1 MSNWTAYLRRWRLMA
16 VLGLLT
22 LVAPFATMAL
32 LADVWCRLLGWCP
45 SGCGGTLTQ
54 VEDIGDTPGGL
65 RMCVHVPAGLP
76 AGRPLVVA
84 LHGCD
89 QSALEYA
96 EQSGWIALGER
107 ERFALLLPEQTRR
120 NNPARCFDWFRPRDV
135 RRHDAG
141 GQGEAAAIQTMV
153 QRMREPPYAI
163 DPGRVY
169 VTGFSAGGA
178 MTAALLAIYP
188 ELFRGGAIIAG
199 VPFGCAS
206 GMLDALGCMNPG
218 RDLSPREWAE
228 RARAAGARPAATD
241 RPWIAIWQGLADPVV
256 APRNADELVEEWT
269 ALLGIDPVA
278 DQSDSR
284 GGVRFRGFTD
294 DRGQRLVGEY
304 LVARL
309 GHAVPIDTTRD
320 CGKPG
325 TYALDVGIC
334 ASQSILDFWGL

>member
-1 MSNWTAYLRRWRLMA
+1 MTDWTAYLRRWRVM
-16 VLGLLT
+16 VVLLT
-22 LVAPFATMAL
+22 LVAPIATMAL

-45 SGCGGTLTQ
+45 SSCGGALTQ
-54 VEDIGDTPGGL
+54 VEVSGDNPGGL

-84 LHGCD
+84 LHGCT
-89 QSALEYA
+89 QGAREYA
-96 EQSGWIALGER
+96 EESGWIALADAR
-107 ERFALLLPEQTRR
+107 QFALLLPEQTRR
-120 NNPARCFDWFRPRDV
+120 NNSTRCFDWFRPRDV

-141 GQGEAAAIQTMV
+141 GQGEAAAIQAMV

-163 DPGRVY
+163 DPERVY

-228 RARAAGARPAATD
+228 RARAAGARPATV
-241 RPWIAIWQGLADPVV
+241 RPRIAIWQGLADPIV

-269 ALLGIDPVA
+269 ALLGIDRIP

-284 GGVRFRGFTD
+284 GGVAFRGFAD
-294 DRGQRLVGEY
+294 DEGRLLVGEY
-304 LVARL
+304 LLPGV
-309 GHAVPIDTTRD
+309 GHAIPIDTALE

-325 TYALDVGIC
+325 IYALNIGIC
-334 ASQSILDFWGL
+334 ASQVILDFWGL